1 MIIVLVVSFGS
12 FDKSWTLIMLYQLIH
27 TYSNN
32 KKKYSWIQEMYHLV
46 NIVIELLF
54 VLLLTNFQ
62 MEEQSLSETQF
73 KTCHIY

>member
-1 MIIVLVVSFGS
+1 
-12 FDKSWTLIMLYQLIH
+12 
-27 TYSNN
+27 
-32 KKKYSWIQEMYHLV
+32 MYHLA